1 MKNEIA
7 TIKTKKP
14 PYRKMKR
21 LFEEQMEYQ
30 ASLPWDGED
39 ERPDQFI
46 PWDGKRPANWELVPD
61 DRKK

>member
-21 LFEEQMEYQ
+21 LFEEQMEHQ
-30 ASLPWDGED
+30 ASLPWDD
-39 ERPDQFI
+39 ENECPEQFI
-46 PWDGKRPANWELVPD
+46 PWNGKHPASWEPEPD
-61 DRKK
+61 KRKQ